1 MRLNGII
8 GAEIPYYKMM
18 NKAMPGPAKDT
29 KRKPKNGRLTEID
42 PKTNKPRLKSGVP
55 ISRAVEVR
63 YMFENTDVLPYQ
75 IEEMKVT
82 ISNLQTRVKK
92 LEDWQDYR
100 SWYRLGR
107 CDSDIGF
114 AAAFFLGIHMENHH
128 YLCNGA
134 DRYLHGGGNSDIS
147 QTGVS
152 AVGIYYC
159 RG

>member
-55 ISRAVEVR
+55 ISRAVEVL

-92 LEDWQDYR
+92 LEEFLCSINQRKKKNHFSHFSRFNNIVWQFSNLSR
-100 SWYRLGR
+100 QLLSQRR
-107 CDSDIGF
+107 CGKIYDQFIGSHDQK
-114 AAAFFLGIHMENHH
+114 I
-128 YLCNGA
+128 
-134 DRYLHGGGNSDIS
+134 
-147 QTGVS
+147 
-152 AVGIYYC
+152 
-159 RG
+159 

>member
-1 MRLNGII
+1 MQLNGII

-29 KRKPKNGRLTEID
+29 KRKPKNSRLTEID

-55 ISRAVEVR
+55 ISRAVEVL

-92 LEDWQDYR
+92 LEDWQEWKRTKNRKDTCR
-100 SWYRLGR
+100 NTPR
-107 CDSDIGF
+107 
-114 AAAFFLGIHMENHH
+114 EN
-128 YLCNGA
+128 
-134 DRYLHGGGNSDIS
+134 RRRK
-147 QTGVS
+147 TERRVS
-152 AVGIYYC
+152 VETINT
-159 RG
+159 R

>member
-1 MRLNGII
+1 MRLNGIV

-55 ISRAVEVR
+55 ISRAVEVL

-92 LEDWQDYR
+92 LEECIGCPYR
-100 SWYRLGR
+100 TCPDCEKDCKIYKRYQKRLVR
-107 CDSDIGF
+107 
-114 AAAFFLGIHMENHH
+114 MEE
-128 YLCNGA
+128 
-134 DRYLHGGGNSDIS
+134 DKEQERYLQEYAKRKQEKKNRKEGK
-147 QTGVS
+147 
-152 AVGIYYC
+152 
-159 RG
+159 R